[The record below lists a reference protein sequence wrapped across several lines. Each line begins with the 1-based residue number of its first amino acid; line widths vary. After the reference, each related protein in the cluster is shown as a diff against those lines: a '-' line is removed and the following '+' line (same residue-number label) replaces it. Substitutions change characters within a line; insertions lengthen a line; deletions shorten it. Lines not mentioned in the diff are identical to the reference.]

1 LLHLVGHAQQTE
13 IEKEQRKKKKQN
25 EKQEK
30 EKKEKEKEEEE
41 EKTKEKKKKT
51 KKKKKAG
58 RKQGQYTRS
67 QKGGASLPGPPKIT
81 ARPDNGHALSHLR

>member
-1 LLHLVGHAQQTE
+1 LLHLVGRAQQTE
-13 IEKEQRKKKKQN
+13 MEKE
-25 EKQEK
+25 
-30 EKKEKEKEEEE
+30 
-41 EKTKEKKKKT
+41 EKKKKKK

-58 RKQGQYTRS
+58 RKQGQYSRS